1 MGIDNRRPIAA
12 RDTGWAQKIT
22 RSLIKLRLT
31 PNAISIWSIVF
42 SLIGAACIGLT
53 HGAAWSWFAF
63 ALCIQLRLLC
73 NLFDGMVAVDGGM
86 SSAVGA
92 LYNEVPDRVSDTVFF
107 LSAAYVIDLPELGW
121 AAALFA
127 AFTAYIRVLGGSVG
141 EPQLFLGPFAK
152 QQRMAVLTGAALVSI
167 IEAAWLHS
175 FYVMAVALGII
186 ALGSAYTCVR
196 RLRAIANQLY
206 TKANQADQDAHYPF
220 K

>member
-1 MGIDNRRPIAA
+1 MSTDNRRPIAA

-53 HGAAWSWFAF
+53 HGAAWSWLAF

-73 NLFDGMVAVDGGM
+73 NLFDGMVAVDGGL

-92 LYNEVPDRVSDTVFF
+92 LYNEVPDRVADTVFF

-141 EPQLFLGPFAK
+141 EPQLFLGPLAK
-152 QQRMAVLTGAALVSI
+152 QQRMAVLTGAALISI
-167 IEAAWLHS
+167 AEAAWLHS
-175 FYVMAVALGII
+175 FYVMGTALLII
-186 ALGSAYTCVR
+186 TLGSAYTCVR
-196 RLRAIANQLY
+196 RLRAIATQLH
-206 TKANQADQDAHYPF
+206 TKANQADQASDYPF
-220 K
+220 Q